1 MEILKRV
8 PWWGWAIAACGVA
21 IAVAVTTGAGQALI
35 GAFAALL
42 GSGMAAH
49 RANRKA
55 RTIDKDLTSRLEEER
70 AAVDDLNQEQAAEL
84 AAQVPPTSDPP
95 TSAAEEAARR
105 DAVKEPWQ

>member
-49 RANRKA
+49 RATGKR
-55 RTIDKDLTSRLEEER
+55 
-70 AAVDDLNQEQAAEL
+70 EL
-84 AAQVPPTSDPP
+84 LIKT
-95 TSAAEEAARR
+95 
-105 DAVKEPWQ
+105 